1 MARLGPARPPHKSP
15 PVMACH
21 VRGPPP
27 AKNAGSML
35 LQTEEE
41 PDQSKPRRKKLMG
54 GPARNGPDR
63 VNGRAWVEILG
74 PKETRLFIGPR
85 LA

>member
-1 MARLGPARPPHKSP
+1 MARLGPTRPTTQITTREGMSRAR
-15 PVMACH
+15 AA
-21 VRGPPP
+21 P

-54 GPARNGPDR
+54 GPA
-63 VNGRAWVEILG
+63 
-74 PKETRLFIGPR
+74 
-85 LA
+85 